1 MKRVIELIGDVS
13 TPYLVLYKSVLILL
27 ALFLIF
33 CLVRAI
39 LGPRPADRLLA
50 VNMMGSITMVII
62 ATLSM
67 LLGEGYL
74 LDICLIY
81 AAMSFLA
88 VVIFTKVYIGVY
100 KEEKEEEKKLK
111 MAPVRIMRTM
121 KL

>member
-39 LGPRPADRLLA
+39 LGPRPADGKAGSVQSGKALLR
-50 VNMMGSITMVII
+50 
-62 ATLSM
+62 TLSM
-67 LLGEGYL
+67 LLGEGYV

-100 KEEKEEEKKLK
+100 KEEKEEEK
-111 MAPVRIMRTM
+111 
-121 KL
+121 

>member
-1 MKRVIELIGDVS
+1 MSRVIELIGDVS
-13 TPYLVLYKSVLILL
+13 TPYLVLYKSVLIFL
-27 ALFLIF
+27 AIALIF

-62 ATLSM
+62 ATLSL

-100 KEEKEEEKKLK
+100 KEEKEEEK
-111 MAPVRIMRTM
+111 
-121 KL
+121 

>member
-33 CLVRAI
+33 SLVRAI

-100 KEEKEEEKKLK
+100 KEEKEEEK
-111 MAPVRIMRTM
+111 
-121 KL
+121 